1 MWECVDTLGFVSTA
15 SLVVVSRQNMSRK
28 AFGIWIAIHAST
40 RSLGKPRAENVG
52 ECERWAS
59 KCHPVVLVLAELDLV
74 IRVGVDLAGLGGA
87 AADGEV

>member
-52 ECERWAS
+52 ECERWPSPGPS
-59 KCHPVVLVLAELDLV
+59 KCHPVVLVLAELTSSYV
-74 IRVGVDLAGLGGA
+74 GLGGA
-87 AADGEV
+87 VVAGQV